1 MNNKQR
7 TNPIKLLHLNKY
19 RIDKIDND
27 LLYKCATF
35 KIIIIVLLTHQ
46 TSAQQIAKPEVPK
59 EKAGM
64 YSSMIA
70 ENSALVSFIEN
81 TMVQH
86 GLPKLLRNLALIES
100 GFNKNVVSNAGA
112 GGLWQFTVSHAG
124 NYGLSAQNRFDIY
137 KSTKTAAQS
146 LKDLYEKYK
155 NWIAVVAAYNCG
167 ESAMD
172 KAMLKAGSNRYDQ
185 YYTYLPAETIGH
197 VHKFMMACSV
207 TNEFDLLRKDYCISA
222 FNSKKHRLG
231 IKKQIDPA
239 LAITKINGAFDPL
252 IIAEVIA
259 VDINDLNKW
268 NPELLTELALRG
280 EASLYLPVDVM
291 PDFLLLKSAILHQSL
306 NKKTNNE

>member
-1 MNNKQR
+1 MFLIN
-7 TNPIKLLHLNKY
+7 
-19 RIDKIDND
+19 
-27 LLYKCATF
+27 
-35 KIIIIVLLTHQ
+35 Q

-59 EKAGM
+59 EKAWM
-64 YSSMIA
+64 YASTIA
-70 ENSALVSFIEN
+70 ENNALVSFIEN
-81 TMVQH
+81 TLMQH

-112 GGLWQFTVSHAG
+112 GGLWQFTTGHAS

-137 KSTKTAAQS
+137 KSTKIAAQS

-172 KAMLKAGSNRYDQ
+172 KAMLKAGSDRYEK
-185 YYTYLPAETIGH
+185 YYTYLPSETIGH
-197 VHKFMMACSV
+197 VHKFMMACSA
-207 TNEFDLLRKDYCISA
+207 TNEFDLLRKDYRISA
-222 FNSKKHRLG
+222 FSNPKHKRN
-231 IKKQIDPA
+231 IKKQVDPA

-252 IIAEVIA
+252 VIAEAIA

-268 NPELLTELALRG
+268 NPGLLTELALRG

>member
-1 MNNKQR
+1 M
-7 TNPIKLLHLNKY
+7 KLIRYLIFMIFAL
-19 RIDKIDND
+19 
-27 LLYKCATF
+27 
-35 KIIIIVLLTHQ
+35 IIPLA
-46 TSAQQIAKPEVPK
+46 SAQQIAKPEVPK
-59 EKAGM
+59 NKAGM
-64 YSSMIA
+64 YASMIA
-70 ENSALVSFIEN
+70 ENPALVSFIEN

-100 GFNKNVVSNAGA
+100 GFNKNVISNAGA
-112 GGLWQFTVSHAG
+112 GGLWQFTTSHAS

-137 KSTKTAAQS
+137 KSTQIAAKS

-167 ESAMD
+167 ESTID
-172 KAMLKAGSNRYDQ
+172 KAMLKAGSDRYDK
-185 YYTYLPAETIGH
+185 YYTYLPSETIGH

-207 TNEFDLLRKDYCISA
+207 TNEFDLLRKDYRISA
-222 FNSKKHRLG
+222 FNSPKHKRS
-231 IKKQIDPA
+231 IKKQVDPT

-252 IIAEVIA
+252 VIAEAIA

-268 NPELLTELALRG
+268 NPGLLTELALHG

-291 PDFLLLKSAILHQSL
+291 PDFLLLKSVILHQSL

>member
-1 MNNKQR
+1 M
-7 TNPIKLLHLNKY
+7 
-19 RIDKIDND
+19 
-27 LLYKCATF
+27 
-35 KIIIIVLLTHQ
+35 IILISHQ
-46 TSAQQIAKPEVPK
+46 VSAQQIAKPEVPK
-59 EKAGM
+59 EKAEM

-70 ENSALVSFIEN
+70 ENGALVSFIEN

-207 TNEFDLLRKDYCISA
+207 TNEFDLLRKNYRISA
-222 FNSKKHRLG
+222 FSNPKHKRV
-231 IKKQIDPA
+231 IKKQVDPA
-239 LAITKINGAFDPL
+239 LAITKINGAFDPVV
-252 IIAEVIA
+252 IAEAVA

-306 NKKTNNE
+306 SKKNNDE